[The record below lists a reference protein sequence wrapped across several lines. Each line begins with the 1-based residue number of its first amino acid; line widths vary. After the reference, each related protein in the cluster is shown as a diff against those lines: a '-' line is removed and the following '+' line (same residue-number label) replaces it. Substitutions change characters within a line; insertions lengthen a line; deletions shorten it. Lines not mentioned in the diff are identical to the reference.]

1 MRYKRTVIAVLLCVF
16 STWSNAASWADAD
29 PLERFNRS
37 SFWLSE
43 RLDKVLLR
51 PVALAYQAV
60 LPDAARAVVTNVYSN
75 LDEVPSFISDVL
87 QLKWG
92 KAQDGV
98 LRFAVNSTLGVFGIF
113 DVASRLGL
121 VHHNEDFG
129 QSLGY
134 WGVPSGPYLFIP
146 LYGPSSI
153 RDGVGLFVD
162 SFLEPY
168 PYMPMRYLRHSL
180 RAVDAVQL
188 RAAFIEYEKNILGD
202 KYTFLRDYY
211 LNHRE
216 RLVVDGSTSE
226 PVEPDFGDD
235 FDESLEDFE

>member
-1 MRYKRTVIAVLLCVF
+1 MLLCVF
-16 STWSNAASWADAD
+16 SMWSNAASWADAD

-51 PVALAYQAV
+51 PVALAYQAI
-60 LPDAARAVVTNVYSN
+60 LPDAARTVVTNVYSN
-75 LDEVPSFISDVL
+75 LNEVPSFVSDGL

-92 KAQDGV
+92 RAQDGV

-202 KYTFLRDYY
+202 KYTFLRDFY

-216 RLVVDGSTSE
+216 RLIVDGKASE

>member
-1 MRYKRTVIAVLLCVF
+1 MVLLCML
-16 STWSNAASWADAD
+16 SAWSSAASWAGTD

-51 PVALAYQAV
+51 PVALTYQTV
-60 LPDAARAVVTNVYSN
+60 LPSAAQAVVTNVYTN
-75 LDEVPSFISDVL
+75 LNEVPSLFSDVV

-92 KAQDGV
+92 RAQDGV
-98 LRFAVNSTLGVFGIF
+98 LRFTINSTLGVFGIF

-121 VHHNEDFG
+121 AHHKEDFG

-162 SFLEPY
+162 SFLGPY
-168 PYMPMRYLRHSL
+168 PYMPMRYLRHGL

-188 RAAFIEYEKNILGD
+188 RASVIEYEKNILGD

-216 RLVVDGSTSE
+216 RLVVDGRVAA
-226 PVEPDFGDD
+226 PVEADFGDD
-235 FDESLEDFE
+235 FDETLDGFE

>member
-1 MRYKRTVIAVLLCVF
+1 MLLCVF

-51 PVALAYQAV
+51 PVALAYQTV
-60 LPDAARAVVTNVYSN
+60 LPDAARAVATNVYSN
-75 LDEVPSFISDVL
+75 LDEVPSFVSDAL

-92 KAQDGV
+92 KAQGGI

-162 SFLEPY
+162 SFLGPY
-168 PYMPMRYLRHSL
+168 PYMPMSYLRHGL
-180 RAVDAVQL
+180 RVVDAVQL

-216 RLVVDGSTSE
+216 RLVVDGRSTE
-226 PVEPDFGDD
+226 PVEADFGDD